1 MNHVITPGKDQDMTN
16 STLTARTTRTDDPIS
31 NLAAEDSTGT
41 SISETITELTRDAG
55 LMARRQLRRAR
66 GQEAVRLAETAL
78 AEYMAAKRRTFVY
91 QVGLAED
98 HSKKLMLRGSME
110 RTAAVE
116 REIARIITEA
126 VSSFE
131 GLIMG
136 SEEQAY
142 RSETQLVRRIE
153 AAYQAGEISERRYTQ
168 QVENIGASTDK
179 IVETVQSTTRQILA
193 NLERRFHAA
202 LAEH

>member
-1 MNHVITPGKDQDMTN
+1 MT
-16 STLTARTTRTDDPIS
+16 SSPLTTRTDDPIS
-31 NLAAEDSTGT
+31 NLATEDSMGT
-41 SISETITELTRDAG
+41 SITGTISELTRDAG

-91 QVGLAED
+91 QVGLVED
-98 HSKKLMLRGSME
+98 HTKKLMLQGSME

-142 RSETQLVRRIE
+142 RSETQLVRRTE
-153 AAYQAGEISERRYTQ
+153 AAYQAGEISEHRYKQ
-168 QVENIGASTDK
+168 QVENIGTSTDK
-179 IVETVQSTTRQILA
+179 IVETVQNTTRQILA

-202 LAEH
+202 LAER